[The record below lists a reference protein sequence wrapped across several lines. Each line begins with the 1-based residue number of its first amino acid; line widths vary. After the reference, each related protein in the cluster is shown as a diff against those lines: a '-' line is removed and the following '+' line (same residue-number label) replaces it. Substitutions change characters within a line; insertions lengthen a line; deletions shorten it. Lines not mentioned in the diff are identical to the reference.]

1 MTRVTICYSHRDR
14 GLRGELDK
22 HLAMLRRTG
31 LIEMCHDRRV
41 ECGEGLG
48 RLFDAA
54 LESADVILLL
64 VSPDFLASDY
74 CYDVEARRALERR
87 KRRGACVIPVIL
99 RPCDWRVTLF
109 GNLPAAPADGR
120 PVTTW
125 RNRDEAFLSVVKIVR
140 GYVPA
145 RHPAGLSPGTADM
158 PCGR

>member
-1 MTRVTICYSHRDR
+1 MTRLTICYSHRDR

-31 LIEMCHDRRV
+31 VIEMCHDRRV
-41 ECGEGLG
+41 GCGENLG
-48 RLFDAA
+48 RLFDAG

-109 GNLPAAPADGR
+109 GKLPAAPADGR

-125 RNRDEAFLSVVKIVR
+125 RNRDEAFLSVVKIIR
-140 GYVPA
+140 GFVPPPE
-145 RHPAGLSPGTADM
+145 RP
-158 PCGR
+158 